1 MSLAAALS
9 KTKDFF
15 KVTATYDPSN
25 AGRSLQA
32 ERRAEMFWEDKHGRQ
47 YYASMDVKTR
57 LPATPLI
64 ADNWKA
70 PIMPP
75 AQFFRF
81 DPKRAGVCWID
92 YEGWEDFA
100 VSQQRAH
107 DDDVREFAQKMFP
120 NTWAREIAEHNPL
133 LYEKAGKPPIH
144 VELIRAAAAGNKWV
158 LGLSPKKPAYVSEG
172 GTWFTPAI
180 EATIPTKAQRS
191 MIARGG
197 DVSKYRDE
205 DDTDTDD
212 DALEIAERVGA
223 QLRYTDLDDDDTP
236 AQPVKRGR
244 GRPRK
249 PLED

>member
-15 KVTATYDPSN
+15 KVTATYDPAN

-32 ERRAEMFWEDKHGRQ
+32 ERRTEMRWEDQHGRW

-75 AQFFRF
+75 SEFFTF
-81 DPKRAGVCWID
+81 DPKRAGRCKVE
-92 YEGWEDFA
+92 YERWEDFA
-100 VSQQRAH
+100 IGQQRAH

-120 NTWAREIAEHNPL
+120 NTWAREIAEGNPL

-144 VELIRAAAAGNKWV
+144 VELIRAAAAGNKWA
-158 LGLSPKKPAYVSEG
+158 LGLSPKKPAYIADG
-172 GTWFTPAI
+172 GSWLTPAI

-191 MIARGG
+191 TIARGG
-197 DVSKYRDE
+197 DVAKYL
-205 DDTDTDD
+205 DDDDMDTDD

-223 QLRYTDLDDDDTP
+223 QLKYTDLDDDTEP
-236 AQPVKRGR
+236 APPVKRGR

-249 PLED
+249 HLED